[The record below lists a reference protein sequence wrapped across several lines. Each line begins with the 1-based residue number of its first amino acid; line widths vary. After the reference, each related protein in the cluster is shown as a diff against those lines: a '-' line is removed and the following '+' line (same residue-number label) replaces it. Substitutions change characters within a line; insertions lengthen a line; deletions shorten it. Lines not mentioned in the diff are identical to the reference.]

1 MGATQFKRAELEDQ
15 EIISHY
21 FEHHTSR
28 SCERTF
34 ANVYLWSRQ
43 YPVKWAII
51 KNALEEMMEYS
62 KAKGRPFLMYNVT
75 PEYFAQLEEWY
86 PGRFQI
92 EYDRDSADYVYES
105 EKLATL
111 SGKKLHGK
119 RNHINKFKSLFEDR
133 WSYESMTKDN
143 LEECFQMALKWRTE
157 NDCEDDDEKR
167 GEMCVALNS
176 LRLFEEL
183 HLTGGVLRIDGKV
196 VAFTIGEPICE
207 DTYVVHIEKAYA
219 DVQGAY
225 TMINQQFVE
234 HECMNYKYV
243 NREDDTGAEGLRKA
257 KLSYRPAFMVEKGDV
272 TEKAQG

>member
-1 MGATQFKRAELEDQ
+1 MLNG
-15 EIISHY
+15 
-21 FEHHTSR
+21 
-28 SCERTF
+28 
-34 ANVYLWSRQ
+34 
-43 YPVKWAII
+43 YP
-51 KNALEEMMEYS
+51 
-62 KAKGRPFLMYNVT
+62 RP
-75 PEYFAQLEEWY
+75 QLERKEWLNLN
-86 PGRFQI
+86 GEWQF
-92 EYDRDSADYVYES
+92 
-105 EKLATL
+105 
-111 SGKKLHGK
+111 
-119 RNHINKFKSLFEDR
+119 LF
-133 WSYESMTKDN
+133 
-143 LEECFQMALKWRTE
+143 
-157 NDCEDDDEKR
+157 DDEKR

>member
-1 MGATQFKRAELEDQ
+1 M
-15 EIISHY
+15 
-21 FEHHTSR
+21 
-28 SCERTF
+28 
-34 ANVYLWSRQ
+34 
-43 YPVKWAII
+43 

-219 DVQGAY
+219 DVQGA
-225 TMINQQFVE
+225 
-234 HECMNYKYV
+234 
-243 NREDDTGAEGLRKA
+243 
-257 KLSYRPAFMVEKGDV
+257 
-272 TEKAQG
+272 

>member
-1 MGATQFKRAELEDQ
+1 MT
-15 EIISHY
+15 
-21 FEHHTSR
+21 
-28 SCERTF
+28 
-34 ANVYLWSRQ
+34 
-43 YPVKWAII
+43 VK
-51 KNALEEMMEYS
+51 MMM
-62 KAKGRPFLMYNVT
+62 KKGRDV
-75 PEYFAQLEEWY
+75 
-86 PGRFQI
+86 R
-92 EYDRDSADYVYES
+92 S
-105 EKLATL
+105 
-111 SGKKLHGK
+111 
-119 RNHINKFKSLFEDR
+119 
-133 WSYESMTKDN
+133 
-143 LEECFQMALKWRTE
+143 TE
-157 NDCEDDDEKR
+157 F
-167 GEMCVALNS
+167 

>member
-1 MGATQFKRAELEDQ
+1 
-15 EIISHY
+15 
-21 FEHHTSR
+21 
-28 SCERTF
+28 
-34 ANVYLWSRQ
+34 
-43 YPVKWAII
+43 
-51 KNALEEMMEYS
+51 
-62 KAKGRPFLMYNVT
+62 
-75 PEYFAQLEEWY
+75 
-86 PGRFQI
+86 
-92 EYDRDSADYVYES
+92 
-105 EKLATL
+105 
-111 SGKKLHGK
+111 
-119 RNHINKFKSLFEDR
+119 
-133 WSYESMTKDN
+133 MTKDN

-234 HECMNYKYV
+234 HECINM
-243 NREDDTGAEGLRKA
+243 
-257 KLSYRPAFMVEKGDV
+257 
-272 TEKAQG
+272 

>member
-1 MGATQFKRAELEDQ
+1 M
-15 EIISHY
+15 S
-21 FEHHTSR
+21 
-28 SCERTF
+28 
-34 ANVYLWSRQ
+34 
-43 YPVKWAII
+43 
-51 KNALEEMMEYS
+51 
-62 KAKGRPFLMYNVT
+62 
-75 PEYFAQLEEWY
+75 
-86 PGRFQI
+86 
-92 EYDRDSADYVYES
+92 
-105 EKLATL
+105 
-111 SGKKLHGK
+111 
-119 RNHINKFKSLFEDR
+119 
-133 WSYESMTKDN
+133 KDN
-143 LEECFQMALKWRTE
+143 LEECFQMALKWREE
-157 NDCEDDDEKR
+157 NDCENDDEKR

-257 KLSYRPAFMVEKGDV
+257 KLSYRPVLMVEKGDV
-272 TEKAQG
+272 TVKESL